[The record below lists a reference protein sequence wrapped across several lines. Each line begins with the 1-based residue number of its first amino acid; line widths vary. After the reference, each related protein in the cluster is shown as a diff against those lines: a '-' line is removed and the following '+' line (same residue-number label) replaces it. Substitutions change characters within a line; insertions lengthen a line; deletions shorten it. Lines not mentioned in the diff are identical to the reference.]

1 MNYEQSLDFI
11 HSRNKFGIKLGLDA
25 TADLLDKIGNPHK
38 KLKFVHIAGTNGKG
52 STTSYIA
59 DILSAKGYKV
69 GKFISPYVHS
79 FTERIQINNTEIPQS
94 DLAKFTTIV
103 ADAIKKYNLTPT
115 EFEVVTAIGLAYFE
129 AQKCDFVVLEVG
141 MGGRFDATNVIP
153 APEVSVITSISID
166 HTQYLGNTISEIAF
180 EKCGIIKTGSNVVA
194 YPDNHDDAFEVIK
207 NTTFDKNVPLVVPDK
222 NAIEILSMD
231 IYGTKFIYNGEKY
244 HINMLGGH
252 QVYNAVTAIEAVKLL
267 GIEEEYI
274 KKGLSSTKFK
284 GRLDVI
290 AKKPLIIEDGAH
302 NISGITELKKAIQTY
317 FKGKKIILVMAM
329 LKDKE
334 YQECIETISSVAN
347 VLIATEPDNPRKATA
362 QEIEEVAKKFIKSTY
377 AEPDVNRAI
386 KLAKSISTNDDV
398 ICVCGSLYLLGEIDE
413 KSLNKEDN

>member
-79 FTERIQINNTEIPQS
+79 FTERIQINNTEISQS
-94 DLAKFTTIV
+94 DLAKFTTVV
-103 ADAIKKYNLTPT
+103 AEAIEKYNLTPT

-129 AQKCDFVVLEVG
+129 AQKCDFVALEVG

-180 EKCGIIKTGSNVVA
+180 EKCGIIKTGSRVVS
-194 YPDNHDDAFEVIK
+194 YPDNHVNAFEVIK
-207 NTTFDKNVPLVVPDK
+207 NTTLDKNVPLVVPDK

-231 IYGTKFIYNGEKY
+231 IYGTEFIYNGEKY

-274 KKGLSSTKFK
+274 KKGLSSTKFR

-334 YQECIETISSVAN
+334 YQECIETISSVAD

-362 QEIEEVAKKFIKSTY
+362 QEIEEAAKKFIKSTY

-386 KLAKSISTNDDV
+386 KLAKGLCTDDDV

-413 KSLNKEDN
+413 QSLNKEDN

>member
-79 FTERIQINNTEIPQS
+79 FTERIQINNTEISQS

-103 ADAIKKYNLTPT
+103 AEAIEKHNLTPT

-129 AQKCDFVVLEVG
+129 AQKCDFVALEVG

-166 HTQYLGNTISEIAF
+166 HTQYLGNTISEMRY
-180 EKCGIIKTGSNVVA
+180 N
-194 YPDNHDDAFEVIK
+194 K
-207 NTTFDKNVPLVVPDK
+207 NRLQGCF
-222 NAIEILSMD
+222 LS
-231 IYGTKFIYNGEKY
+231 
-244 HINMLGGH
+244 
-252 QVYNAVTAIEAVKLL
+252 
-267 GIEEEYI
+267 
-274 KKGLSSTKFK
+274 
-284 GRLDVI
+284 
-290 AKKPLIIEDGAH
+290 
-302 NISGITELKKAIQTY
+302 
-317 FKGKKIILVMAM
+317 
-329 LKDKE
+329 
-334 YQECIETISSVAN
+334 
-347 VLIATEPDNPRKATA
+347 
-362 QEIEEVAKKFIKSTY
+362 
-377 AEPDVNRAI
+377 
-386 KLAKSISTNDDV
+386 
-398 ICVCGSLYLLGEIDE
+398 
-413 KSLNKEDN
+413 

>member
-59 DILSAKGYKV
+59 DILSAKGFKV

-79 FTERIQINNTEIPQS
+79 FTERIQINNTEISQS

-103 ADAIKKYNLTPT
+103 ADAIEKHNLTPT

-129 AQKCDFVVLEVG
+129 AQNCDFVALEVG

-153 APEVSVITSISID
+153 SPEVSVITSISID

-180 EKCGIIKTGSNVVA
+180 EKCGIIKTGSKVVA
-194 YPDNHDDAFEVIK
+194 YPDNPDDAFEVIK
-207 NTTFDKNVPLVVPDK
+207 NTVYDKNVPLVVPDK
-222 NAIEILSMD
+222 SSIKILSMD
-231 IYGTKFIYNGEKY
+231 INGTEFIYNGEKY

-252 QVYNAVTAIEAVKLL
+252 QVYNAVTAIETAKLL
-267 GIEEEYI
+267 GIENEYI
-274 KKGLSSTKFK
+274 KKGLSSTKFR

-290 AKKPLIIEDGAH
+290 SKNPLVIEDGAH

-334 YQECIETISSVAN
+334 YQKCIEIISSVAD

-362 QEIEEVAKKFIKSTY
+362 QEIAEEAQKYIKNTY
-377 AEPDVNRAI
+377 FEPDVNKAI
-386 KLAKSISTNDDV
+386 ELAKSRCTKDDV

-413 KSLNKEDN
+413 NSLNKEDN